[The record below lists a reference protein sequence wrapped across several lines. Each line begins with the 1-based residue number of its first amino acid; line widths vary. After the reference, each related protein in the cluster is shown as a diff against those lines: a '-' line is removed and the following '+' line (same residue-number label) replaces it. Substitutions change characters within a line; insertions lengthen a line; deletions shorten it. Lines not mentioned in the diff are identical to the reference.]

1 MIRFSCASILD
12 LIESSDENTVKQLLS
27 EFSCPNN
34 MEIESFAR
42 KNALEFS
49 KRKITVTHLLLDSD
63 AQVAFDIV
71 ADVQSQVGGRI
82 IYLECDKTKEKLMS
96 FYMNG
101 HNRFIKFS
109 ERYDSKENITYNQ
122 LFRIL

>member
-1 MIRFSCASILD
+1 MSRFSCASILD

-27 EFSCPNN
+27 EFSFPNN

-63 AQVAFDIV
+63 AQVV
-71 ADVQSQVGGRI
+71 ALLR
-82 IYLECDKTKEKLMS
+82 
-96 FYMNG
+96 
-101 HNRFIKFS
+101 
-109 ERYDSKENITYNQ
+109 
-122 LFRIL
+122 